1 MRNLLLAVCILSFSP
16 SFSWGAETPS
26 GQNSAHRQVEELLRE
41 INRMLKREL
50 SICGRITGHLKR
62 YVNLLKKKSTAS
74 RQMIKELEKN
84 IGDCRSTLLLS
95 RKAVDGKEKEN
106 RSLRRRM
113 AGQKFKLWA
122 VSAASGAV
130 ILLLLL

>member
-1 MRNLLLAVCILSFSP
+1 MRSLVLAVCVLSFLP
-16 SFSWGAETPS
+16 SFSWGAEIS
-26 GQNSAHRQVEELLRE
+26 SAKNSVHRQAEELLRE

-50 SICGRITGHLKR
+50 SICGRINGHLKR
-62 YVNLLKKKSTAS
+62 YVNLLKKKSSVS
-74 RQMIKELEKN
+74 RRLMRELEKD
-84 IGDCRSTLLLS
+84 IGHCRKTLLLS
-95 RKAVDGKEKEN
+95 RKAVDGKEREN

-130 ILLLLL
+130 ILLFLL